1 MLDLDH
7 FKEINDTMGHTKGDD
22 VLRDVAKTLRH
33 QFRKDDIIARL
44 GGDEFVILLKNL
56 DSDAVIERLAASL
69 NRALCRT
76 YTQDNIS
83 LSISASIGIA
93 RAPID
98 GTTFAELYPKAD
110 AALYEVKRSGKG
122 SFHIYQPPSQ

>member
-1 MLDLDH
+1 
-7 FKEINDTMGHTKGDD
+7 MGHTKGDD

-83 LSISASIGIA
+83 LSISALHRH
-93 RAPID
+93 RA
-98 GTTFAELYPKAD
+98 GAD
-110 AALYEVKRSGKG
+110 RRHDLCRAL
-122 SFHIYQPPSQ
+122 SQG